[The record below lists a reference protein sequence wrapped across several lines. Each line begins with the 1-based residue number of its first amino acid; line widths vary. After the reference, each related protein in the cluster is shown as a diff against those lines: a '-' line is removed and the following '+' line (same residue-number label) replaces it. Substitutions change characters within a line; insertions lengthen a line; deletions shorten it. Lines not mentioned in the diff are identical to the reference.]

1 MDLNYFA
8 KTVQAKCAG
17 AGQKARQDLGSHPSL
32 GGIDMQNRGFEPR
45 NKYELGESFGMGCAR
60 YLPYF
65 SEKQTPRSDVMDL
78 GALENH
84 VPPSRPPSPRATEIA
99 WQRNRPIST
108 DSSFA
113 V

>member
-45 NKYELGESFGMGCAR
+45 NKYELGESFGMGLFFHR
-60 YLPYF
+60 GVHDT
-65 SEKQTPRSDVMDL
+65 SHISPRSKHPVL
-78 GALENH
+78 
-84 VPPSRPPSPRATEIA
+84 T
-99 WQRNRPIST
+99 
-108 DSSFA
+108 
-113 V
+113 